1 MRIWK
6 QLCILIVPVRILIAL
21 VAELN
26 LYGFWP
32 AKAPFAELKAY
43 FGAAWREGAVK
54 GDGSFRGRIG
64 MALAA

>member
-1 MRIWK
+1 MAEK
-6 QLCILIVPVRILIAL
+6 QFAALGVPVRIVIAL

-32 AKAPFAELKAY
+32 AKAPFAELKSY
-43 FGAAWREGAVK
+43 FGEAWREGAVK
-54 GDGSFRGRIG
+54 DDGSFRDRIG